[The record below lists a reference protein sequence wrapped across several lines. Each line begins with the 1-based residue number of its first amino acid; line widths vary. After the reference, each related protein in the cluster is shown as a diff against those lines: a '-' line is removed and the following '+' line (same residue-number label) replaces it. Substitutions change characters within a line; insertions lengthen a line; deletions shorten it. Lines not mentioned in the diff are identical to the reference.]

1 MMLTKKG
8 QQKIHHKLKILNEAE
23 QCKNVSFVC
32 RRFGISRD
40 TFYRWKKQYI
50 DLGEKG
56 LLSSKPCPQNPK
68 IRVKPEIEEK
78 ILHLRKYYHFG
89 PQKISWYIER
99 YNGLKVSE
107 TGVRGVLLRY
117 KLNRLPKNERK
128 RNIKSFR
135 RYEKQVPGHHVQV
148 DVKFLFF

>member
-68 IRVKPEIEEK
+68 IRVKPEIGENFISTK
-78 ILHLRKYYHFG
+78 ILPFWSS
-89 PQKISWYIER
+89 KISWYIER

-107 TGVRGVLLRY
+107 TGVRGVLLRH

>member
-1 MMLTKKG
+1 MLTKKG

-68 IRVKPEIEEK
+68 IRVKPEIGENFTSTK
-78 ILHLRKYYHFG
+78 ILPFWSS
-89 PQKISWYIER
+89 KISWYIER

-107 TGVRGVLLRY
+107 TGVRGVLLRH